1 MDGHSNDCFIGS
13 SGNYFQKSPV
23 WQIALYLSICMVLMS
38 GGLSFYMIQ
47 RHLRNY
53 TTPRIQRYII
63 RVKDINEILLMVPL
77 YSICALL
84 AFVYINE
91 AVYIT
96 IIRDI
101 YEGYVVFNFLLLFLE
116 YLGIS
121 ENERLERLHAVE
133 NIAMPPPWFVLLNRC
148 CFYYSPSSPTFLLKC
163 RVGVLQFFVT
173 RSFITALSLWLE
185 YFHLLC
191 HGSMSPEYG
200 YVYMTVINSIS
211 MGLAMLSLIMYYL
224 SCRHVK

>member
-1 MDGHSNDCFIGS
+1 MDGNSNDCFIGS
-13 SGNYFQKSPV
+13 NGNYFQKSPV

-84 AFVYINE
+84 AFVYIND
-91 AVYIT
+91 AVYIS

-116 YLGIS
+116 YLGTS
-121 ENERLERLHAVE
+121 ENVRLERLHAVE
-133 NIAMPPPWFVLLNRC
+133 NIAMPPPWFVRLNQVL
-148 CFYYSPSSPTFLLKC
+148 FLL
-163 RVGVLQFFVT
+163 LTLFTDIPAQMQSWST
-173 RSFITALSLWLE
+173 
-185 YFHLLC
+185 
-191 HGSMSPEYG
+191 
-200 YVYMTVINSIS
+200 SI
-211 MGLAMLSLIMYYL
+211 L
-224 SCRHVK
+224 RD